1 MKNKFQEYYL
11 SLDEEQKAR
20 LSGAIPF
27 LILQIADA
35 DENISLRE
43 VISFLN
49 SLLNSWKDFGDESVK
64 YFLDGEMTDLH
75 LDDLYT
81 AIEKRKEEIFLNEI
95 NNIGQLIQK
104 MPADLQENYKNF
116 IITACIKMAK
126 ASGESFWDKNKMSD
140 EERVKIKQIAR
151 SLNIDLDSDVF

>member
-1 MKNKFQEYYL
+1 MKNEFQDFYQD
-11 SLDEEQKAR
+11 LDEEQKAR

-35 DENISLRE
+35 DDNISLKE
-43 VISFLN
+43 VISFIQ
-49 SLLNSWKDFGDESVK
+49 SLLNSWKEFGDGSVK

-95 NNIGQLIQK
+95 NNIGQLIQQ
-104 MPADLQENYKNF
+104 MPAKLQETYKQF
-116 IITACIKMAK
+116 ILTSCIKMAN
-126 ASGESFWDKNKMSD
+126 ASGESFWDNKKIS
-140 EERVKIKQIAR
+140 ESERAKIKQITN
-151 SLNIDLDSDVF
+151 SLNIDLDFDLL